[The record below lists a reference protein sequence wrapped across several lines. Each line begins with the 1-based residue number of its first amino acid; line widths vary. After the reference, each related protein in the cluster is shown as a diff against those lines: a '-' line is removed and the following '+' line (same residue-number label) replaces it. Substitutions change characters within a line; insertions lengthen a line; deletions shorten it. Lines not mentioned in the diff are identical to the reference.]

1 MRVFSAGWIDQIKN
15 RYERQQKHQRPEI
28 YFVATS
34 DKYKELR
41 NEVEEW
47 VADFPKATQN
57 KLIPKLQ
64 SSENSIQNIY
74 HELAVGNMLKKLG
87 FQIEY
92 EKKVDGLTPDWYI
105 QPKDKTPAFI
115 VEVSTVNPSEETK
128 KSDKQ
133 VVDLLSRLKQIP
145 VGVNLNINFNR
156 DKVVLDPKLNK
167 TISKKVGCW
176 LLNENPSVGAQLDL
190 NGVVFEIILFND
202 KFRRVQPMGAS
213 YASFVNSKHLRKKIK
228 KKISRYKKQAKMG
241 IPLVIAAVANPEMGY
256 DFENFKEALIKLN
269 TKKELSAAIWVG
281 ETESSEREIK
291 AIHNPAAMN
300 PLPNTTFDKK

>member
-1 MRVFSAGWIDQIKN
+1 MRVFSAEWIDQIKN
-15 RYERQQKHQRPEI
+15 RYEQKPKHQRPEI

-64 SSENSIQNIY
+64 SSENSIQNTY

-115 VEVSTVNPSEETK
+115 VEVSTVNLSEETK

-133 VVDLLSRLKQIP
+133 VVDLLSRLKQIS

-228 KKISRYKKQAKMG
+228 KKISRYKKQAEMG
-241 IPLVIAAVANPEMGY
+241 IPLVIAAAADPEMGY